1 MQNGLPKADVPSI
14 FCKWPTHHYQ
24 KRSRVCHKTGRSDES
39 LSSTMVQSVDDDD
52 DDDDDDDCR
61 VGGLILE
68 KGSFTSAI
76 KELIGIGCLLEQVSI
91 L

>member
-1 MQNGLPKADVPSI
+1 MQNGLPKADVPPI

-39 LSSTMVQSVDDDD
+39 LTSTMVQSV

-76 KELIGIGCLLEQVSI
+76 KELISIGVSI
-91 L
+91 RTG